1 MKDRERKTHDNRQH
15 SILMDAKLVLLSQN
29 VRVAIS
35 QSMLDYIYTC
45 CATKREARHKINS
58 WRVSQ
63 VEKKIDFK
71 FVLFVFFVLPEIGM
85 IEMQSMIILLFS
97 FSLTTVK
104 KKDRSRRETTD
115 LKKRDKTESKH
126 KTPHFEKPPRDSLNQ
141 SRSRGWCWFRR
152 GRFFLREET
161 QSSTSVQVLL
171 DPARPILCDS
181 KTTRWI
187 HHSFYYSHRGELLH
201 GGDGFLVV
209 RRVDPPFSNC
219 FLLSPFS
226 FLLSCRTYHNH
237 TINRVNG
244 ADFCPTLKL
253 YHRLMRRHQ
262 LTLSTFVF
270 WFGFFPLS
278 GKETHKKK
286 RILLWYIGIVAHSL

>member
-1 MKDRERKTHDNRQH
+1 MKDRERKTHNRQH

-45 CATKREARHKINS
+45 CATKREARHKVNS

-71 FVLFVFFVLPEIGM
+71 FFFCLTGNWDDWNADDDYFVFFFFDYRE
-85 IEMQSMIILLFS
+85 
-97 FSLTTVK
+97 K
-104 KKDRSRRETTD
+104 KTQKQEGDDGLEE
-115 LKKRDKTESKH
+115 RDKTESKH

-244 ADFCPTLKL
+244 ADSCPTLKL

-262 LTLSTFVF
+262 LTLSTFCLFVF
-270 WFGFFPLS
+270 FLVFSPFPAKRRTKKEFFFG
-278 GKETHKKK
+278 
-286 RILLWYIGIVAHSL
+286 ILV